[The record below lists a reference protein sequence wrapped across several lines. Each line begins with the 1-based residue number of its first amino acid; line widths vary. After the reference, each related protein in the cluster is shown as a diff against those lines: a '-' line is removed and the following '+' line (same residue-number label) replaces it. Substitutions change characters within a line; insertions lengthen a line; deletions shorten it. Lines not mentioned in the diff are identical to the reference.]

1 MVVAGE
7 NGDGRDAAV
16 ARGLDIVSHVADE
29 CRFLGVEAVL
39 GEDLVDDIAL
49 VDDAGVSCLKVVAK
63 SEIIHLALEG
73 ESVHGSEDEG
83 ANAEGGAPFELFA
96 GVWEDGDG
104 GEGGVEGG
112 SEMRFE
118 FGEGDIWEEFR
129 VKFRVR
135 ETEAPAEAL
144 AIQGVDVVFRQD
156 SVGGFD
162 DGAEVVHECAGP
174 VENEIAEHD
183 FGKI

>member
-1 MVVAGE
+1 
-7 NGDGRDAAV
+7 
-16 ARGLDIVSHVADE
+16 
-29 CRFLGVEAVL
+29 
-39 GEDLVDDIAL
+39 
-49 VDDAGVSCLKVVAK
+49 
-63 SEIIHLALEG
+63 
-73 ESVHGSEDEG
+73 
-83 ANAEGGAPFELFA
+83 
-96 GVWEDGDG
+96 
-104 GEGGVEGG
+104 
-112 SEMRFE
+112 MRFE

-156 SVGGFD
+156 SVGGLD